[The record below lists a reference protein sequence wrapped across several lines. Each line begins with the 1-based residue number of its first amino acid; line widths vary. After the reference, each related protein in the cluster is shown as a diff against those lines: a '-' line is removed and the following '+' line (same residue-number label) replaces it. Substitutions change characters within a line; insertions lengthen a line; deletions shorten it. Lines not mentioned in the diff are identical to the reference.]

1 MTNKMFIYDTTLRD
15 GTQGEGVSLSVSS
28 KLRLVTKLD
37 TFGVDYIEGG
47 WPGSN
52 PRDMAFFEEV
62 KKMELKHAK
71 IAAFGSTR
79 RANIEAK
86 DDNQLQMLLESQAQV
101 LTIFGKTWLLH
112 VTEVIKTEPQ
122 ENLDMIKSS
131 VAFLKENGREVIY
144 DAEHFFDGYKD
155 NAEYAMQTLAAAVAG
170 GADFLCLCDTNGGTM
185 VEEFQGIVKAVIDEF
200 NVPVGVHCHNDT
212 GLAVAL
218 SLCGAKIGA
227 KMIQGTMN
235 GVGERTGNA
244 NLCTIMPN
252 LALKLG
258 KDFYC
263 AGNMSK
269 LRDLSLF
276 ADEMI
281 NIRSDAKAPYV
292 GLSAFAH
299 KGGVHADAAN
309 KVSRSYEHIDPAL
322 VGNKTRI
329 LISDMSGRASLK
341 MKASEFG
348 VDINSKDPQV
358 KDFLDELKK
367 LEFKGYGYEAADA
380 SFSLLLSKFLKGRKD
395 FFKILSYKVSVE
407 KDDNGLEMYSLAKV
421 NILVDGVI
429 ETTSAQA
436 KGPVEAL
443 DTALKNALIPKFP
456 QIRNME
462 LTDFKVRI
470 LDSSA
475 GTNATTRVNIETKE
489 GDKIWETVGA
499 SVNVIEA
506 ACEAL
511 KDALEYRLQMS

>member
-1 MTNKMFIYDTTLRD
+1 MFIYDTTLRD

-263 AGNMSK
+263 ANNMSK

>member
-1 MTNKMFIYDTTLRD
+1 MFIYDTTLRD

>member
-1 MTNKMFIYDTTLRD
+1 MFIYDTTLRD

-86 DDNQLQMLLESQAQV
+86 DDNQLKMLLESQAQV

>member
-1 MTNKMFIYDTTLRD
+1 MFIYDTTLRD

-86 DDNQLQMLLESQAQV
+86 DDNQLKMLLESQAQV

-443 DTALKNALIPKFP
+443 DTALKNALISKFP